1 MTAPAAAA
9 SRRHDRG
16 RSAPAPRF
24 PLAADLARAYHG
36 GMIFRLIAIVAA
48 AAVLAVGGMARAA
61 DTVRTEHALSRLTPE
76 RDGFVPGEAT
86 WFAFAQELEPGWHVY
101 WKNPGDSGL
110 PLDFQW
116 ALPEG
121 FTTGDIYYPPP
132 ERIPVGPLANFGHEG
147 APIFMTPVVVPSSAK
162 PGDIVDIE
170 LNATWLICAEIC
182 VPEEGVFTLS
192 LPVTAN
198 PETNPEGAAA
208 IASARAA
215 APKWWMGSAAF
226 EASAAAIA
234 LRISLPEEGL
244 ANRDFT
250 EAFFFPNEDGIVQPS
265 APQKLRRAGDSFV
278 LTMKPG
284 YALEDAVLER
294 LPGVLALTGA
304 DGVSRAYELSAEKT
318 VGILKGGAGGSGGG
332 LPGLIAIAFLGGL
345 ILNLMP
351 CVFPVVFIKAAA
363 LIETAHDT
371 PAVIRRDGLLYTAGV
386 AVTFAALGALL
397 LVLRAGGEQ
406 LGWGFHL
413 QSPAVVMI
421 SAYVLFLVGLN
432 LAGVFHVGQSLQ
444 NIGSSVTYVRGAP
457 GAFLTG
463 MLAVFVAAPC
473 IGPLMSAPLAA
484 AMMLPPAAGMAIF
497 VAMALG
503 LAAPYLALSYIP
515 GLGRLLP
522 RPGQWMVILR
532 QALAFPVFGA
542 AAFFL
547 WVLAQQTG
555 AAGLAKVLAGLVLLA
570 FAAWLFELGKTETPR
585 ALVARIV
592 AAIAVVAALSPIFT
606 LKAEASAGTTAK
618 TYGALTSVPFD
629 TAALAQLRAE
639 GAPVFVD
646 FTAAWCVT
654 CQFNKMTI
662 LSKKSVERAF
672 LEHGV
677 TLMAADWTNRDPEIT
692 GMLQSFGASGVP
704 LYVYYPPSGEPQ
716 VLPLPL
722 SEKALLTALGGR

>member
-1 MTAPAAAA
+1 MAAPAVPA

-16 RSAPAPRF
+16 RSAPAPSFR
-24 PLAADLARAYHG
+24 LAAGLAHAYHRL
-36 GMIFRLIAIVAA
+36 MILRFIIVAA
-48 AAVLAVGGMARAA
+48 AAASLAAVGPALAA
-61 DTVRTEHALSRLTPE
+61 DTVRTEHALSRLMPE
-76 RDGFVPGEAT
+76 RDGFVPGEVT

-110 PLDFQW
+110 PPDFQW
-116 ALPEG
+116 TLPEG
-121 FTTGDIYYPPP
+121 FNTGGIFYPPP
-132 ERIPVGPLANFGHEG
+132 ERIPIGPLANFGHEG
-147 APIFMTPVVVPSSAK
+147 APIFMTPVIVPSSAML
-162 PGDIVDIE
+162 GDIVDIE
-170 LNATWLICAEIC
+170 LNATWLICADIC
-182 VPEEGVFTLS
+182 VPEEGAFTLS
-192 LPVTAN
+192 LPVTAA

-208 IASARAA
+208 IAQARAA
-215 APKWWMGSAAF
+215 APKGWMGSAAF
-226 EASAAAIA
+226 EAGAAAIA
-234 LRISLPEEGL
+234 LRVLQPEE
-244 ANRDFT
+244 DFSD
-250 EAFFFPNEDGIVQPS
+250 AFFFPNEDGLVEPS
-265 APQKLRRAGDSFV
+265 APQKLRRANDSFL

-284 YALEDAVLER
+284 YALEDAALEW
-294 LPGVLALTGA
+294 LPGVLVLTGA
-304 DGVSRAYELSAEKT
+304 DGVSRAYELSAQKT
-318 VGILKGGAGGSGGG
+318 VGLLKGGASGSVGG

-363 LIETAHDT
+363 LIETAHET

-386 AVTFAALGALL
+386 AATFAALGALL

-484 AMMLPPAAGMAIF
+484 AMMLPPAGGMAIF

-515 GLGRLLP
+515 GLGKLLP
-522 RPGQWMVILR
+522 RPGRWMVILR

-555 AAGLAKVLAGLVLLA
+555 ATGLAKVLAGSVLLA
-570 FAAWLFELGKTETPR
+570 FAVWLFELGKAETSR
-585 ALVARIV
+585 ALIARIV
-592 AAIAVVAALSPIFT
+592 AAIAVVAALSPVFT
-606 LKAEASAGTTAK
+606 LKAEASAGVAAK
-618 TYGALTSVPFD
+618 TYGALTSVPFN
-629 TAALAQLRAE
+629 AGVLAQLRTE
-639 GAPVFVD
+639 GEPVFVD

-662 LSKKSVERAF
+662 LSKTSVERAF
-672 LEHGV
+672 HDNGV
-677 TLMAADWTNRDPEIT
+677 TLMAADWTNRDPEVT
-692 GMLQSFGASGVP
+692 EMLQSFGASGVP

-722 SEKALLTALGGR
+722 SERTIIATVGRR